1 MTDTANPEAPT
12 TLRVAR
18 LPSGVELAHDV
29 AGQGHPL
36 VFIHGVMGDW
46 RSWDPQ
52 WPAFTGRFRCV
63 RYSRRYNHP
72 NRNAMPS
79 ALRPSMTAE

>member
-1 MTDTANPEAPT
+1 MTDTASPEAPT

-52 WPAFTGRFRCV
+52 WPAFAG
-63 RYSRRYNHP
+63 
-72 NRNAMPS
+72 
-79 ALRPSMTAE
+79 